1 MAKWGEINCPR
12 CAEADD
18 LVQAAVTAA
27 LREAALIAR
36 ASFDGEIGYDEILD
50 LITPDAQAALD
61 RAVAAE
67 RERGFWVGRSC
78 GGSKAE
84 IDAALAAIREGGE

>member
-1 MAKWGEINCPR
+1 MTRWGEIKCPR
-12 CAEADD
+12 CEEADD

-50 LITPDAQAALD
+50 LITPDSQAALD
-61 RAVAAE
+61 RYVKQITRSE
-67 RERGFWVGRSC
+67 RSE
-78 GGSKAE
+78 
-84 IDAALAAIREGGE
+84 